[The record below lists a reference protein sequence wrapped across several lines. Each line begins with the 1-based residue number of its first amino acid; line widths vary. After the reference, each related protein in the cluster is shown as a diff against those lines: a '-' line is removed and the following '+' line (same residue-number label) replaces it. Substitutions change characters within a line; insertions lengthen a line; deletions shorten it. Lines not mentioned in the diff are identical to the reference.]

1 MIDMKEET
9 IRILHL
15 EDNLSDSR
23 QIESQIKKERPTSE
37 YIHTGNKKD
46 FTSCL
51 NTQKIDIVLSAY
63 SLQHYNGIDALRFV
77 KDNYPDIPFVF
88 VSSKMGEEA
97 VIETLKNGA
106 TDYVLKNR
114 LDHLNAAITRALR
127 ESKLKTEF
135 LKASEALRQR
145 EEQYRVLVE
154 GMNEGIMLLDEND
167 TIQFVNGKT
176 SNISG
181 YSYNEL
187 IGHVHNLLLYDDEN
201 RKIILEQNK
210 LRKEGRKEVYD
221 VRLRRRD
228 GENIWI
234 RCNESPVIDY
244 QGKITGFIIL
254 FENIN
259 DQKIAE
265 EELRKLKRAVDQSP
279 NSIII
284 TSPDGIIEYANP
296 KTHRLTGFSREELI
310 GQKTNIFKSGEKSP
324 DDYKTLWDTIKSGKI
339 WTGEF
344 HNKKKNGE
352 LYWESATV
360 SPIFS
365 KTGEITHFLAIK
377 EDTTERHRLNEELL
391 KAKEKAEESDRL
403 KSAFLANISHEIRT
417 PMNGIL
423 GFSELL
429 KMPDLTQEMRDR
441 YIHVIEQS
449 GIRMLNIIN
458 DIVDLSKI
466 EAGQENIVLAETNVN
481 QVLKDLLIFFLPE
494 AHAKGINLSVTNS
507 LSDESSTIVTDQTK
521 LTQVLSN
528 LIKNA
533 LKFTENGSIE
543 FGYNKIITS
552 SGKTNPG
559 NNRKR
564 SVAGFFNTYSE
575 TEPEKTELEFYVQ
588 DTGEGIP
595 EDQIN
600 FIFDRFRQGS
610 ISPSR
615 SYEGAGLGLSI
626 SKAYVEMLGG
636 RIWVTS
642 RSGLGSV
649 FHFTLPFNVSESQ
662 NFEEQPELSVQTQTL
677 KFNIL
682 LAEDDE
688 NSRLL
693 LKTLLEKDQAN
704 LLVATNG
711 MEAIEMVKENPELD
725 LVLMDLKMPKMDG
738 YEATRQ
744 IKKIRPGLPVLAQT
758 AYAFEDEREL
768 ARQAGCDDY
777 ISKPINPR
785 VLEEKIKN
793 LVRK

>member
-1 MIDMKEET
+1 M
-9 IRILHL
+9 
-15 EDNLSDSR
+15 
-23 QIESQIKKERPTSE
+23 
-37 YIHTGNKKD
+37 
-46 FTSCL
+46 
-51 NTQKIDIVLSAY
+51 
-63 SLQHYNGIDALRFV
+63 
-77 KDNYPDIPFVF
+77 
-88 VSSKMGEEA
+88 
-97 VIETLKNGA
+97 
-106 TDYVLKNR
+106 
-114 LDHLNAAITRALR
+114 
-127 ESKLKTEF
+127 
-135 LKASEALRQR
+135 
-145 EEQYRVLVE
+145 
-154 GMNEGIMLLDEND
+154 
-167 TIQFVNGKT
+167 
-176 SNISG
+176 
-181 YSYNEL
+181 
-187 IGHVHNLLLYDDEN
+187 IGH
-201 RKIILEQNK
+201 
-210 LRKEGRKEVYD
+210 
-221 VRLRRRD
+221 
-228 GENIWI
+228 
-234 RCNESPVIDY
+234 
-244 QGKITGFIIL
+244 
-254 FENIN
+254 
-259 DQKIAE
+259 
-265 EELRKLKRAVDQSP
+265 
-279 NSIII
+279 
-284 TSPDGIIEYANP
+284 
-296 KTHRLTGFSREELI
+296 
-310 GQKTNIFKSGEKSP
+310 KTNIFRSGEKPS
-324 DDYKTLWDTIKSGKI
+324 DEYRSLWNTIKSGKI

-360 SPIFS
+360 SPIFNRN
-365 KTGEITHFLAIK
+365 GDITHFLAIK
-377 EDTTERHRLNEELL
+377 EDTTERYRLNQELI

-466 EAGQENIVLAETNVN
+466 EAGQENINLQETNIN

-494 AHAKGINLSVTNS
+494 ARSKGINLLVTNS
-507 LSDESSTIVTDQTK
+507 LSDDSSTILTDQTK

-533 LKFTENGSIE
+533 LKFTEKGSIE

-552 SGKTNPG
+552 TNVGHSGNSRKKTFP
-559 NNRKR
+559 
-564 SVAGFFNTYSE
+564 GFFNTYSE
-575 TEPEKTELEFYVQ
+575 ANPDKTELEFYVQ

-595 EDQIN
+595 QDQAD

-636 RIWVTS
+636 HIWVTS
-642 RSGLGSV
+642 QPGQGSV
-649 FHFTLPFNVSESQ
+649 FHFTLPYQVAGNADSEEPSEFPFS
-662 NFEEQPELSVQTQTL
+662 NESLN
-677 KFNIL
+677 FNIL

-693 LKTLLEKDQAN
+693 VKTLLERDQTN
-704 LLVATNG
+704 VFIATNG
-711 MEAIEMVKENPELD
+711 LEAIEMVKENPQLD

-744 IKKIRPGLPVLAQT
+744 IKKIRPELPVLAQT
-758 AYAFEDEREL
+758 AYAFEDERDQ

-777 ISKPINPR
+777 ISKPINSR
-785 VLEEKIKN
+785 ILEEKIKN

>member
-1 MIDMKEET
+1 MTNGNDDVIK
-9 IRILHL
+9 ILHL
-15 EDNLSDSR
+15 ENNPSDSLL
-23 QIESQIKKERPTSE
+23 IESQIKKDRKSFE
-37 YIHTGNKKD
+37 YFLVDNEKD
-46 FTSCL
+46 FVACIGK
-51 NTQKIDIVLSAY
+51 QKIDIILSAY
-63 SLQHYNGIDALRFV
+63 EPGKYRGIDALRFV
-77 KDNYPDIPFVF
+77 KERYPDIPFVF
-88 VSSKMGEEA
+88 VSGKMGEETA
-97 VIETLKNGA
+97 VDALKNGA

-114 LDHLNAAITRALR
+114 LDHLNAAIDRALR
-127 ESKLKTEF
+127 ESKLRKEF
-135 LKASEALRQR
+135 VKASETLRQR
-145 EEQYRVLVE
+145 EEQYRILVE
-154 GMNEGIMLLDEND
+154 GMNEGIMLLDNND
-167 TIQFVNGKT
+167 LIQFVNRQT
-176 SNISG
+176 CNISG
-181 YSYNEL
+181 YTHHEL

-201 RKIILEQNK
+201 RKIVVEQNK
-210 LRKEGRKEVYD
+210 LRKKGIKDVYD
-221 VRLRRRD
+221 VQMRHK
-228 GENIWI
+228 GGHNIWI
-234 RCNESPVIDY
+234 RCNESPVYDDK
-244 QGKITGFIIL
+244 GNITGFIIV

-265 EELRKLKRAVDQSP
+265 DELRKLKRAVDQSP

-284 TSPDGIIEYANP
+284 TDPEGIIEYANP
-296 KTHRLTGFSREELI
+296 KTVNLTGYTKDELI
-310 GQKTNIFKSGEKSP
+310 GHKTNIFRSGEKPSEE
-324 DDYKTLWDTIKSGKI
+324 YQNLWNTIKSGKI

-360 SPIFS
+360 SPIFNR
-365 KTGEITHFLAIK
+365 KGAITHFLAIK
-377 EDTTERHRLNEELL
+377 EDTTERYRLNQELI

-449 GIRMLNIIN
+449 GIRMMNIIN

-466 EAGQENIVLAETNVN
+466 EAGQENINLQETNIN

-494 AHAKGINLSVTNS
+494 ARSKGINLSVTNS
-507 LSDESSTIVTDQTK
+507 LSDESSTILTDQTK

-533 LKFTENGSIE
+533 LKFTEKGAIE

-552 SGKTNPG
+552 ANGGSPGISRKKTF
-559 NNRKR
+559 
-564 SVAGFFNTYSE
+564 SGFFNSFSDTSH
-575 TEPEKTELEFYVQ
+575 EKTELEFYVQ

-595 EDQIN
+595 EEQAK

-615 SYEGAGLGLSI
+615 AYEGAGLGLSI

-642 RSGLGSV
+642 QTGQGST
-649 FHFTLPFNVSESQ
+649 FHFTLPFNVAGNSNAEGTTETSFT
-662 NFEEQPELSVQTQTL
+662 NELL
-677 KFNIL
+677 NFNIL

-693 LKTLLEKDQAN
+693 LKTLLEKDQTN
-704 LLVATNG
+704 VFIATNG
-711 MEAIEMVKENPELD
+711 LEAIEMVKENPTLD

-744 IKKIRPGLPVLAQT
+744 IKMIRPELPVLAQT

-777 ISKPINPR
+777 ISKPINSR
-785 VLEEKIKN
+785 ILEEKIKN